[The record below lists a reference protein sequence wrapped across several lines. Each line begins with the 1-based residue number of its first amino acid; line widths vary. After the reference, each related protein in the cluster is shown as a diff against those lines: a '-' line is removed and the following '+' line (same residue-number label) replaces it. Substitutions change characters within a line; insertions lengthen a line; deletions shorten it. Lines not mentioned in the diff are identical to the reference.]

1 MSFRKVD
8 SDIKDNNFEKEE
20 KDNNQIMYDEF
31 ETNFGENQEEDFF
44 ERGNLSQPK
53 PQKSLSLD
61 RIENYHNLQFS
72 LLYLV
77 SFFIT
82 CISCVYY
89 YSYND
94 FNNKK
99 LLDVKEYLNTD
110 FPFYKIMSKYTK
122 GRSIYINLQSNT
134 TNYNEELLSTR
145 VQIIFIFSSDI
156 VHLKIFSNFS
166 DININEEFY
175 DMSDPELTST
185 NIDNYK
191 ESNIGIKF
199 YDFPFGFKL
208 YRKDDGNILFD
219 SRCDKNQNLLF
230 FSPNYKQ
237 ICTIINQ
244 DNYHFGFE
252 ENGNK
257 KNSYIELNNQKFMF
271 FSNKTNSF
279 PFFLSYNPKNQT
291 SYGIYLMNSGP
302 LLINVN
308 KNQMSYEMINGY
320 INFYVFSGPNT
331 KEVILQMQKTIG
343 IPILPK
349 FNVIDWNYFSN
360 KNKRVEENNIINFT
374 KLNNIDN
381 IITFQY
387 DISNLSLYS
396 NNESNLSIFLNP
408 TYIAKELEDLSFI
421 NYLFIHKSNLLIK
434 NKLLLKYLNILGIS
448 ESKYYY
454 HYLKEKRPLIISTKS
469 TVCSGTY
476 SIKYLNNISYSYEG
490 MLEVIKQNKKEN
502 LFGNPYIL
510 SEFNKKSYEINKDNE
525 ELKIRWS
532 QLLSILPLVSPGDL
546 EIPLYYKNF
555 RYIFGIYLYTYY
567 IVIASEGGSFI
578 RPLYFDLKTLN
589 YTQQLL
595 FNENQI
601 MFGSNIML
609 IPITEKNKLNISCY
623 FPRERFYDFYSGE
636 LINRDGEGFYNII
649 YKDYYKMPIFLRGG
663 KITPFQ
669 LMDISNEELSQKEFS
684 TKLLI
689 NQSIQI
695 IISLDSNFQAS
706 GRIYLD
712 NFYNTDARNK
722 KIFYKMLI
730 SVSQRTTD
738 VSIFFKVYSFKYKIP
753 QNLFNNSINKITIY
767 GFSKIG
773 VKKLTI
779 MNKNGR
785 IVLDKNSY
793 SFSQTNDILII
804 KDISIPL
811 DMDTKILI
819 L

>member
-1 MSFRKVD
+1 M
-8 SDIKDNNFEKEE
+8 
-20 KDNNQIMYDEF
+20 
-31 ETNFGENQEEDFF
+31 
-44 ERGNLSQPK
+44 
-53 PQKSLSLD
+53 
-61 RIENYHNLQFS
+61 
-72 LLYLV
+72 
-77 SFFIT
+77 
-82 CISCVYY
+82 
-89 YSYND
+89 
-94 FNNKK
+94 
-99 LLDVKEYLNTD
+99 
-110 FPFYKIMSKYTK
+110 
-122 GRSIYINLQSNT
+122 
-134 TNYNEELLSTR
+134 
-145 VQIIFIFSSDI
+145 
-156 VHLKIFSNFS
+156 
-166 DININEEFY
+166 
-175 DMSDPELTST
+175 
-185 NIDNYK
+185 
-191 ESNIGIKF
+191 
-199 YDFPFGFKL
+199 
-208 YRKDDGNILFD
+208 
-219 SRCDKNQNLLF
+219 
-230 FSPNYKQ
+230 
-237 ICTIINQ
+237 
-244 DNYHFGFE
+244 
-252 ENGNK
+252 
-257 KNSYIELNNQKFMF
+257 
-271 FSNKTNSF
+271 
-279 PFFLSYNPKNQT
+279 
-291 SYGIYLMNSGP
+291 
-302 LLINVN
+302 
-308 KNQMSYEMINGY
+308 
-320 INFYVFSGPNT
+320 
-331 KEVILQMQKTIG
+331 
-343 IPILPK
+343 
-349 FNVIDWNYFSN
+349 
-360 KNKRVEENNIINFT
+360 
-374 KLNNIDN
+374 
-381 IITFQY
+381 
-387 DISNLSLYS
+387 SNLSLYS

-434 NKLLLKYLNILGIS
+434 NKLLLKYLNIVGIS

-476 SIKYLNNISYSYEG
+476 SIKYLNNVSYSYEG

-738 VSIFFKVYSFKYKIP
+738 ASIFFKVYSFKYKIP
-753 QNLFNNSINKITIY
+753 QNLFNNSINKIIIY

-773 VKKLTI
+773 VKRLTI